1 MGICKTDMIREVVKL
16 NLQASNKKIK
26 ELVWAKHGVRVGS
39 NEVINAVGSE
49 RERLSYGR
57 TPDHVLK
64 VGNEFIRVCGN
75 YDQARRILA
84 VCGNSLSG
92 GM

>member
-1 MGICKTDMIREVVKL
+1 MNICKTEMIREVVKD
-16 NLQASNKKIK
+16 NLQYTNKQVK

-64 VGNEFIRVCGN
+64 EGEKFIRLCGN

-84 VCGNSLSG
+84 VCGQP
-92 GM
+92 

>member
-1 MGICKTDMIREVVKL
+1 MKVCKTEMIRKVVKE
-16 NLQASNKKIK
+16 NLQASNKKVK

-57 TPDHVLK
+57 TPDYVLK
-64 VGNEFIRVCGN
+64 AGENFIRVCGN

-84 VCGNSLSG
+84 VCGG
-92 GM
+92 P